1 VIEEDIVASLNADP
15 AFAAVVGDR
24 LYPLQRPQN
33 DIIPAV
39 VYQRVATTP
48 VNSLSGFSRLDSVRI
63 QFSCFAKTV
72 SEAKDLAEIL
82 RSAIDADAALK
93 GTCVYEADEIDADTR
108 NFRVFIDYNFW
119 QRY

>member
-1 VIEEDIVASLNADP
+1 MIEEDIVATLNADP
-15 AFAAVVGDR
+15 TFSTVIEDR

-33 DIIPAV
+33 DVIPAV

-48 VNSLSGFSRLDSVRI
+48 INSLGGFSKLDSVRI

-72 SEAKDLAEIL
+72 TEAKEIAGYL
-82 RSAIDADAALK
+82 RAALDAEPSLK
-93 GTCVYEADEIDADTR
+93 ATCVYEADEIDADTR
-108 NFRVFIDYNFW
+108 NFRVFVDYNFW